1 MQGRSAKRAF
11 CSLDHCTLGILVRPF
26 LFDEKICGMK
36 NLLNNIHAIT
46 VVAGILVGFANSAAA
61 DDLPE
66 QSLDTTVSELDG
78 EKQPVLYWAPESAS
92 QQPTPLFVFLHSWSA
107 DYTQDNSKWMIE
119 CVRRNWIWIHPNFR
133 GINQTPKACG
143 SKFAR
148 QDILDAIRFARKKWQ
163 VDNTRV
169 YIAGVSGGGHMSLL
183 MAGHHPN
190 EFSAVSAWVGP
201 MDLVEWHRFH
211 MVDGKPDKYAQMI
224 ELSLGGPPGTSAEID
239 ADYRD
244 RSPVFNLS
252 RTGDLPI
259 SILAGVQDGHTGS
272 VPVSHSLIAFNEIA
286 KAHGSAAISEAD
298 IQSLVKDRKLLHPQP
313 SDIVED
319 PILGR
324 LIRLQRTSRS
334 SIVTIFEGGHESIP
348 ESAFSWLEKQTRATA
363 ARQK

>member
-1 MQGRSAKRAF
+1 MGKDSDISRRL
-11 CSLDHCTLGILVRPF
+11 SLCRLNILVRPP
-26 LFDEKICGMK
+26 LVDEKICGMK
-36 NLLNNIHAIT
+36 NVCSNIPAVFLSAAILIAT
-46 VVAGILVGFANSAAA
+46 SILVAA
-61 DDLPE
+61 DELPK
-66 QSLDTTVSELDG
+66 QSLATTVSELDG

-107 DYTQDNSKWMIE
+107 DYTQDNSKWMVE

-133 GINQTPKACG
+133 GINQTSKACG

-148 QDILDAIRFARKKWQ
+148 QDILDAIRFAREKWQ
-163 VDNTRV
+163 VDHTRV

-183 MAGHHPN
+183 MAGHHPE

-201 MDLVEWHRFH
+201 MDLIEWHRFH
-211 MVDGKPDKYAQMI
+211 TIDGKPDKYAQMI

-252 RTGDLPI
+252 NTGDLPI
-259 SILAGVQDGHTGS
+259 SILAGVQDGHAGS
-272 VPVSHSLIAFNEIA
+272 VPVSHSLYAFNEIA
-286 KAHGSAAISEAD
+286 KAHGSAVISEDD
-298 IQSLVKDRKLLHPQP
+298 IQSLTKDRKLLHPQS

-319 PILGR
+319 AILGR
-324 LIRLQRTSRS
+324 QIHLQRTSRR

-348 ESAFSWLEKQTRATA
+348 ESAFSWLEKQHRATRV
-363 ARQK
+363 RQN